1 MSGLVSPPTPAG
13 PSGHPAPARPS
24 TLRLAVRLGCL
35 TALALGVG
43 AAAGVAWWGIVTLPA
58 YRVNN
63 GGGAS
68 TTERGLADYIGGD
81 AWFVAIGLVVG
92 VGLGWLA
99 WRRFRSLGWPIVP
112 VVLVLAAGA
121 GLVCWFVGY
130 HLGPGDFT
138 KRLAAAKPGDIV
150 PIELTLRTRAALLT
164 WPFFAVVPVLIGS
177 SLGRDDEEPRPI
189 FRHRAEAETISEHP
203 AG

>member
-1 MSGLVSPPTPAG
+1 VSGLIDPAAPAR
-13 PSGHPAPARPS
+13 PSSQSAPARPS

-35 TALALGVG
+35 AALALGLG
-43 AAAGVAWWGIVTLPA
+43 AAAGLAWWGIVTPPA
-58 YRVNN
+58 YRVNSD
-63 GGGAS
+63 GGAS

-112 VVLVLAAGA
+112 VVLVLAVAA
-121 GLVCWFVGY
+121 GLVCWLVGY

-164 WPFFAVVPVLIGS
+164 WPFFAVIPVLVGS

-189 FRHRAEAETISEHP
+189 FRRRGDTEKMSQAP
-203 AG
+203 GG

>member
-1 MSGLVSPPTPAG
+1 VSQPASAPPA
-13 PSGHPAPARPS
+13 SSSAPPRPS
-24 TLRLAVRLGCL
+24 TLRFAVRLGCL
-35 TALALGVG
+35 SALALGLG
-43 AAAGVAWWGIVTLPA
+43 AAAGVAWWGIVTPPV
-58 YRVNN
+58 YHVSND
-63 GGGAS
+63 GGAS
-68 TTERGLADYIGGD
+68 TTERGLAGYIGGD
-81 AWFVAIGLVVG
+81 AWFVALGLVVG

-99 WRRFRSLGWPIVP
+99 WRRFHSIGWPIVP
-112 VVLVLAAGA
+112 VVLVLAVAA

-164 WPFFAVVPVLIGS
+164 WPFFAVVPVLLGS

-189 FRHRAEAETISEHP
+189 FRRPVEPETIPEHP
-203 AG
+203 GG